1 MASVTATVKLTKWI
15 MAQIDELVA
24 KGIFTSRSE
33 ALREAARIMVLSQY
47 GALKGTQTKEQL
59 TETDKAKS
67 LGRFL
72 ASKGLKV

>member
-15 MAQIDELVA
+15 LGQIDELVA

-47 GALKGTQTKEQL
+47 GAMGKRKSIFLTKEEKDEAL
-59 TETDKAKS
+59 K
-67 LGRFL
+67 RFL
-72 ASKGLKV
+72 KKRGFSL